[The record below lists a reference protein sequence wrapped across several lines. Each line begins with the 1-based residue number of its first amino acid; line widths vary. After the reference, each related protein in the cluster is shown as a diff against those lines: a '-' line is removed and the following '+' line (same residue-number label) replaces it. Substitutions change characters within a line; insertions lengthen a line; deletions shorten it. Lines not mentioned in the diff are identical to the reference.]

1 MVLLKQ
7 LYFYYYALST
17 QVHEENIIFGITYMH
32 MHSFEKNLRKIL
44 LCVGIFERMW

>member
-17 QVHEENIIFGITYMH
+17 QVHEENIFGITYMH